1 MSVHAPLDSD
11 AHPRRGSRL
20 WAATGAG
27 AVLAAAGAVVAVTI
41 TAGSPDTLPV
51 AQAAPSTTSTSSTT
65 SAPATTSGSAAATTS
80 ASASASAAPTYKPD
94 SKGYANTKARCDD
107 TQTVMAYGRT
117 ERSLAVIC
125 VNPDGKLEYR
135 GLRLRDDAAIQ
146 VSASRGADG
155 TIIADNDGVTYSISP
170 TVFLVS
176 EGDSVIYRDSWIE
189 FQQPGFSGERT
200 SSASTAAT
208 ATTSPTATVSTTT
221 VTVTTSVTATTSK
234 SGN

>member
-65 SAPATTSGSAAATTS
+65 SAPATTSGSAAATT
-80 ASASASAAPTYKPD
+80 SASASAAPTYKPD